1 MIDKYILVSDVRV
14 RLRGYTERRMAQLQ
28 EINKE
33 IDVFIEKN
41 PNITIEEIDPKL
53 KAKWWKGKA
62 DIMWEPLEPL
72 KQEFF
77 ESEDF
82 ESSMLRDSEALF
94 LTNKQYL

>member
-53 KAKWWKGKA
+53 KGKWWKGKA

-82 ESSMLRDSEALF
+82 ESSMLRDSEDLF